1 MTKPTVGR
9 VVHYRE
15 NADADPLA
23 AVVCAVLENGMTKPT
38 VGRIVHY
45 RETAD
50 ADALA
55 AVVCAVLEDGSLA
68 LSIFNANGHPSG
80 AREVLH
86 EDDAEPGGPRWSWPP
101 KA

>member
-23 AVVCAVLENGMTKPT
+23 AT
-38 VGRIVHY
+38 V
-45 RETAD
+45 
-50 ADALA
+50 A
-55 AVVCAVLEDGSLA
+55 AVCEDGTLSLGV
-68 LSIFNANGHPSG
+68 FTVNGNVQG
-80 AREVLH
+80 VREVPH
-86 EDDAEPGGPRWSWPP
+86 EDDAAPDAARWSWPP